1 MKLATSAILLAAI
14 ACPASAFAQTDL
26 GPLNLPGAAAPLPFT
41 EDFDTAAG
49 VIPPHM
55 ALTALDAT
63 TLAPDPD
70 AWCNIGQ
77 LAPCLVPHSGAYN
90 LEMGLIP
97 GSTNY
102 HNVRNAMVL
111 AFDGTTGNERGM
123 SFMANHMGE
132 ETNTVDGVWVSD
144 NGTSWYQV
152 WGPWN
157 TVSTN
162 TWSHTGLIH
171 LDSTPANTSGL
182 FFVAF
187 MQEDNFPY
195 NDLDGAGVDDIK
207 LPGDPLPPDLTVN
220 SLTAGYYT
228 TMTVES
234 DYPHSPVKFLAS
246 LTGGGPNNLY
256 GLTFALSPPMIE
268 LAEIGSD
275 AGGTAL
281 FSTIL
286 HPSMAGRQI
295 WFQAVVLQIGAAY
308 LSNGTTQ
315 TVQ

>member
-1 MKLATSAILLAAI
+1 MKFAPTTILLAAI
-14 ACPASAFAQTDL
+14 VCPASAVAQTDL
-26 GPLNLPGAAAPLPFT
+26 GPLNLPTSAATLPFG
-41 EDFDTAAG
+41 EDFEAAAG
-49 VIPPHM
+49 VVPSYM
-55 ALTALDAT
+55 ALTAMDAT
-63 TLAPDPD
+63 SFAADAD

-77 LAPCLVPHSGAYN
+77 LAACQVPFSGSYN
-90 LEMGLIP
+90 LEMGLLP

-111 AFDGTTGNERGM
+111 AIDGSTGNERGM
-123 SFMANHMGE
+123 SFMATHMGE

-162 TWSHTGLIH
+162 VWTHTGLIQ

-195 NDLDGAGVDDIK
+195 NDLDGAGVDDIFI
-207 LPGDPLPPDLTVN
+207 PGVPKPPVLTVN
-220 SLTAGYYT
+220 TLTAGYYT
-228 TMTVES
+228 TMEVES
-234 DYPHSPVKFLAS
+234 DFPHSPVKFLAS
-246 LTGGGPNNLY
+246 LNGDGPNNMY

-275 AGGTAL
+275 AGGMAL
-281 FSTIL
+281 FSTIV
-286 HPSMAGRQI
+286 HPAMTGRQI
-295 WFQAVVLQIGAAY
+295 WFQALVLQTGAAY
-308 LSNGTTQ
+308 LSNGTSQ
-315 TVQ
+315 TVL